1 MCVTWLVCMCD
12 VTHSWVWHKSFIS
25 VTWFIHMR
33 AMNSASSLLPSAKF
47 SELNFTVLLYSK
59 LRSELT
65 FENLYMPPAMLLKLH
80 TCNTLQH
87 TATYCNILKY
97 TATHCSNT
105 LPHTAT
111 QCNTLQHTTTRCDT
125 LKHTATHCNTLKYAA
140 TQCSNILPHTATH
153 WNTPQHSATHCNKL
167 EHTATHNTL
176 RHTAIHRSTLQHTA
190 THCNTLPAAG
200 AAAAVASAM
209 LSEIVAVVRYF

>member
-111 QCNTLQHTTTRCDT
+111 HCNTLQHTAAHYNT
-125 LKHTATHCNTLKYAA
+125 KHTLWICAALLHSRVQHASFMCTTQYDDFLCAACLVHKCDLTHSYVLQDPLICVTRR
-140 TQCSNILPHTATH
+140 IHVPTATLTSAH
-153 WNTPQHSATHCNKL
+153 TP
-167 EHTATHNTL
+167 
-176 RHTAIHRSTLQHTA
+176 
-190 THCNTLPAAG
+190 
-200 AAAAVASAM
+200 V
-209 LSEIVAVVRYF
+209 